1 MKKRILIGMVL
12 AIMLFSSQI
21 WACYYA
27 FESEVESVNAGD
39 SFDVKVN
46 VIYEHRN
53 CVIELEDTQFK
64 FTGLELVKQGEWVQ
78 EKRGTYSVVLTMKA
92 LEAGDSKLEV
102 IRECSKK
109 GISAGEWKVSVA
121 ESNEILSQNTSE
133 DAH

>member
-12 AIMLFSSQI
+12 AITLLSSRI

-39 SFDVKVN
+39 SFDVKVT

-64 FTGLELVKQGEWVQ
+64 FTGLELVEQGKWIQ
-78 EKRGTYSVVLTMKA
+78 EKRGTYSIILTMKA
-92 LEAGDSKLEV
+92 LAAGDSKLEV

-109 GISAGEWKVSVA
+109 GISAGEWKISVLEA
-121 ESNEILSQNTSE
+121 DSNLSQNTGGE
-133 DAH
+133 AD